1 MANRPTG
8 YGLTAQ
14 LQRKRAEKYD
24 YEDEQDALAWMEAV
38 INDGDLFSGVQGMKR
53 TCEVLKDGVYLC
65 KLMANLQP
73 GLIKQIN
80 KPLNPFKKMENIGFF
95 LDACKAYGLLGND
108 LFQTS
113 DLYDGTNMNAVI
125 NTLHAIG
132 RKAQTKEYDG
142 PHLGPREASAKPR
155 EFSEDVIKDG
165 KKVIGLQMGS
175 NKGATQ
181 SGMNFG
187 KTRSILD

>member
-1 MANRPTG
+1 
-8 YGLTAQ
+8 
-14 LQRKRAEKYD
+14 
-24 YEDEQDALAWMEAV
+24 
-38 INDGDLFSGVQGMKR
+38 MKQ
-53 TCEVLKDGVYLC
+53 TCEALKDGVYLC
-65 KLMANLQP
+65 KLMANLEP

-80 KPLNPFKKMENIGFF
+80 KPLNKPFKKMENIGFF
-95 LDACKAYGLLGND
+95 LDACKAYGLQEHD

-132 RKAQTKEYDG
+132 RKAQSKKYAG
-142 PHLGPREASAKPR
+142 PHLGPREAAAQPR
-155 EFSEDVIKDG
+155 TFSDGVIKDG